1 MTMIAESPSGVPDVP
16 PVAADRAPSEVF
28 GLSDLSPEKLRR
40 LCPAELA
47 KLAEQIRTFL
57 VDSVTRTGGHLGPNL
72 GVVELT
78 IALHRTFDS
87 PRTPIVFDTGHQS
100 YVHKLITGRADGF
113 SSLRRRDGMSG
124 YPSREESPHDQIE
137 NSHASTALAY
147 ADGLSRS
154 FALAGDVRPVVAV
167 IGDGALTGGLAW
179 ESLNNLAVADR
190 PVVVVLN
197 DNGRSYA
204 PTVGGLP
211 RHLRRLSERSSRRD
225 LVTLLGG
232 EPAGPTSGEPAN
244 LFRALG
250 LRYLGPVDGHDL
262 AELEPVLSEAAA
274 SDRPVVV
281 HVLTRKGKGYAK
293 AEAELA
299 DHLHTVPGT
308 AVVPPSSKAP
318 LTLATQPGFSPPS
331 VGKPGVG
338 KPGVD
343 KPGVGKPGIGAP
355 VSRPN
360 WTEVFGTRLVE
371 LAREQP
377 QIVAITAA
385 MTEPTGLGPMAAAFP
400 ERTIDVGIAEQ
411 QAVGSAAGLALGG
424 RHPVVALYAT
434 FANRAFDQILLD
446 VGLHNLPVT
455 FVLDRAGVTGP
466 DGPSHHGIWDLAAF
480 ALVPGMRVAAP
491 RDGEQLAHLLTEAVA
506 SSGPTML
513 RYPKGR
519 VGEPIRPVG
528 RWGDLDVLRRGTTS
542 EVLIVGVGAMVRT
555 ALAAAEILGRKG
567 IEATVVDPRWVL
579 PVPTDLIGPAGRH
592 RLVVTVEDGVRQSGV
607 GAQVRGVLADAGVS
621 TPVTVLGLP
630 PAFVPHG
637 SRDELLQANGLDGD
651 GIARSVADALQ
662 SRTPVRSLRRFGSR
676 GDTAP
681 RKDGLARKDG
691 RKLASLQLLRG
702 GSGDAS
708 AVSSPGRR
716 KRGPR

>member
-1 MTMIAESPSGVPDVP
+1 MTMIAESPSSVPNVP
-16 PVAADRAPSEVF
+16 SVAADGAPSEVF

-40 LCPAELA
+40 LAPAELA
-47 KLAEQIRTFL
+47 ELAERIRTFL

-113 SSLRRRDGMSG
+113 GSLRRRDGISG

-211 RHLRRLSERSSRRD
+211 RHLRRLAERTSRRD

-232 EPAGPTSGEPAN
+232 KPAGPTSGEPAN

-262 AELEPVLSEAAA
+262 AELEPVLREAAA

-281 HVLTRKGKGYAK
+281 HVLTRKGKGYAE

-318 LTLATQPGFSPPS
+318 LTLATRPGP
-331 VGKPGVG
+331 
-338 KPGVD
+338 
-343 KPGVGKPGIGAP
+343 
-355 VSRPN
+355 SRPS

-371 LAREQP
+371 LAHEQP
-377 QIVAITAA
+377 QLVAITAA

-400 ERTIDVGIAEQ
+400 ERTVDVGIAEQ
-411 QAVGSAAGLALGG
+411 QAVSSAAGLALGG

-491 RDGEQLAHLLTEAVA
+491 RDGEQLAGLLTEAVA
-506 SSGPTML
+506 AFGPTML

-528 RWGDLDVLRRGTTS
+528 RWGELDVLRRGMTS
-542 EVLIVGVGAMVRT
+542 EVLIVGVGAMVRP
-555 ALAAAEILGRKG
+555 ALAAAEILARDG

-579 PVPTDLIGPAGRH
+579 PVPTDLIALAGRH

-621 TPVTVLGLP
+621 TPVSVLGLP

-637 SRDELLQANGLDGD
+637 SRDELLQANGLDSD
-651 GIARSVADALQ
+651 GIARSVCDALQ
-662 SRTPVRSLRRFGSR
+662 NRTPVRSLRRFASR
-676 GDTAP
+676 GDAAA
-681 RKDGLARKDG
+681 RKDGTSRKDG

-708 AVSSPGRR
+708 AASSLGRR
-716 KRGPR
+716 KRGLR